1 VRSGA
6 VINIYRVIE
15 MNIWGKRVLLG
26 GLGVEEEDWQDKVFE
41 GS

>member
-1 VRSGA
+1 
-6 VINIYRVIE
+6 

-41 GS
+41 GF